1 MDLPVTESNPP
12 GVDPLTSEPQ
22 ITTMRHEFAPI
33 CIWTFTVPDHERL
46 NAELIALIEE
56 ERRISPQGR
65 ACAGREMWQSQRQVT
80 DDPPVQELFTSIFR
94 VAAEIAA
101 FLRWDVAGKKPVCKV
116 CWANIHMKGGYHT
129 RHIHPAT
136 IQLSGVYY
144 AKAKKDCGDLIFHD
158 LSRFLGLWMAAPNAL
173 ELTGHNRSRFA
184 VEPAAGLGVLF
195 PAYVMHEVAANRSDG
210 ERIGLAYNINF
221 E

>member
-1 MDLPVTESNPP
+1 MNLPVAEFHPLSVDRLTAEPP
-12 GVDPLTSEPQ
+12 
-22 ITTMRHEFAPI
+22 ITTMRHEFAPT

-56 ERRISPQGR
+56 ERRNSPESR
-65 ACAGREMWQSQRQVT
+65 ACEGREMWQSQRQVS
-80 DDPPVQELFTSIFR
+80 DDPPVRELFTSIFR

-101 FLRWDVAGKKPVCKV
+101 FLRWDIAGKKPACKV

-144 AKAKKDCGDLIFHD
+144 AKANKGCGDLIFHD
-158 LSRFLGLWMAAPNAL
+158 LSRFLGLWAGAPSTL
-173 ELTGHNRSRFA
+173 ELTSHNRSRLA
-184 VEPAAGLGVLF
+184 VEPEPGLGVLF
-195 PAYVMHEVAANRSDG
+195 PAYVMHEVAANRSDD